1 MRGFGIL
8 QCSILGRR
16 NDADM
21 LAVLGA
27 LGLKH
32 DLSVNQCEKGVVLAA
47 ADIGTGVELGST
59 LANQDITGVD
69 FLTAKALNAQT
80 LGNRIATIAGTTACF
95 LMCHCLITSLLS
107 R

>member
-8 QCSILGRR
+8 LCSILGRR

-47 ADIGTGVELGST
+47 AHVDPIADTGPPLT
-59 LANQDITGVD
+59 DDDAPRTD
-69 FLTAKALNAQT
+69 FL
-80 LGNRIATIAGTTACF
+80 ATIDLHTQA
-95 LMCHCLITSLLS
+95 L
-107 R
+107 